1 MHKFGPS
8 HFYGSDRRNL
18 PYGVRAVS
26 MATCPTSGGYLIL
39 CSDGGVDTFAQKW
52 FGGLNGALPAGV
64 RAVSIAMALG

>member
-1 MHKFGPS
+1 
-8 HFYGSDRRNL
+8 
-18 PYGVRAVS
+18 